1 MLGETKDDWRSTR
14 RAAATADIVEAAW
27 GLARKHGLSGLSLRD
42 LARQL
47 GMAAPSLYSYFD
59 SKNALY
65 DAMFA
70 DGNRALLA
78 MDAPATG
85 PDLRAVLH
93 SGCALW
99 VRFAMEDP
107 VRFQLLNQRVI
118 PGFEPSPESYALAK
132 QAYQRTAEPLLAMV
146 DLTQDDFDLITAFVG
161 GLVNQQVANDPGGDR
176 WVRLLDDVVDLL
188 LPRLQSKTKK
198 TAPVRGRRTKKEET

>member
-1 MLGETKDDWRSTR
+1 VLDEPKTDWRATR

-27 GLARKHGLSGLSLRD
+27 ELAREHGLSGLSLRD

-59 SKNALY
+59 SKHALY

-70 DGNRALLA
+70 DGYRAFLA
-78 MDAPATG
+78 LEPPADG
-85 PDLRAVLH
+85 PDLRTVLQ
-93 SGCALW
+93 SGCELW
-99 VRFAMEDP
+99 VGFAIEDP

-118 PGFEPSPESYALAK
+118 PGFEPSPESYALAV
-132 QAYQRTAEPLLAMV
+132 QAYQRTAAPLLAIA
-146 DLTQDDFDLITAFVG
+146 DLSQEDFDLVSAFVG
-161 GLVNQQVANDPGGDR
+161 GLVNQQLANDPGGDR

-198 TAPVRGRRTKKEET
+198 PSPTRGRRANKETT